1 MDINHPQPKHEVVT
15 ITYTSQSSH
24 KKKDECPA
32 LSKDTRR
39 YMLSHFSR
47 VRLCVTPQ
55 MVAYQAPPSL
65 GFSRQEHWNGLP
77 FPSPKHESG
86 K

>member
-55 MVAYQAPPSL
+55 MVAYQAPPIPGILQARTLEWVAIS
-65 GFSRQEHWNGLP
+65 FS
-77 FPSPKHESG
+77 KA
-86 K
+86 